1 MDGAA
6 RVLASAC
13 RPALALALALAA
25 TAACSAGAPTP
36 SPSPVAATASASPSA
51 SRPPAP
57 PAVTLAEA
65 RSALD
70 TFLATD
76 DVVRAGRAQRW
87 TLQLYRDGQRPITV
101 AQFHSSGGK
110 PPRYTWGER
119 TLLVPR
125 LPAKASHQ
133 WFAAAVERRDS
144 SGQVR
149 TALLTFVRQ
158 NADSAWQNSFQ
169 SLLYK
174 GEKAP
179 KMALDPDGY
188 ALALDSR
195 DQSVAISPNLMGPL
209 HATIAEEGKDGFAS
223 GLIAPGPQTTGY
235 ATEIK
240 KRREKARQADCMNFD
255 SLFASAVDY
264 PVFAL
269 RTKDGGGLILYTL
282 LRTSTWSPVLSCGY
296 GRPLAIPKDARWD
309 LSNPVVRRERRIIET
324 QQYASA
330 VPPKSS
336 TAPAHVIGYDG
347 RVTKATTR

>member
-6 RVLASAC
+6 RVLAFAC
-13 RPALALALALAA
+13 RPALVLALAA
-25 TAACSAGAPTP
+25 TAACAGAAPAP
-36 SPSPVAATASASPSA
+36 SPSPVAATASASPSP
-51 SRPPAP
+51 SRPPAA

-65 RSALD
+65 RTALD
-70 TFLATD
+70 SYLATD
-76 DVVRAGRAQRW
+76 DVVWAGRAQRW
-87 TLQLYRDGQRPITV
+87 MIQLSRDGQRPITI
-101 AQFHSSGGK
+101 AQYHASGGK

-125 LPAKASHQ
+125 LPAKASRQ
-133 WFAAAVERRDS
+133 WFAATVERRDS
-144 SGQVR
+144 SGEVR
-149 TALLTFVRQ
+149 TAVLTFVRQ
-158 NADSAWQNSFQ
+158 NAKAAWQNSFAT
-169 SLLYK
+169 LLYE

-179 KMALDPDGY
+179 QAALDEDGY
-188 ALALDSR
+188 AIPLDSR

-240 KRREKARQADCMNFD
+240 QRREKARQADCMNFD
-255 SLFASAVDY
+255 SLFAAAVDY

-296 GRPLAIPKDARWD
+296 GRPLAVPKDAKWD
-309 LSNPVVRRERRIIET
+309 LGNPVVRRERRIIET

>member
-1 MDGAA
+1 MDGAT
-6 RVLASAC
+6 RVLAFTC
-13 RPALALALALAA
+13 RSALALALVAG
-25 TAACSAGAPTP
+25 TAACSGAAPTP
-36 SPSPVAATASASPSA
+36 SRSPVAATSGVSPSP
-51 SRPPAP
+51 SRLPAK

-65 RSALD
+65 RDALD
-70 TFLATD
+70 TYLATD

-87 TLQLYRDGQRPITV
+87 VLQLSRDGQRPITI
-101 AQFHSSGGK
+101 AQFHSSGRK

-125 LPAKASHQ
+125 LGPKASRQ
-133 WFAAAVERRDS
+133 WFAATVERRDS
-144 SGQVR
+144 SGEVR
-149 TALLTFVRQ
+149 VAVLTFVRQ
-158 NADSAWQNSFQ
+158 NSASAWQNSFE
-169 SLLYK
+169 SLLYT

-179 KMALDPDGY
+179 EVSVDADGY
-188 ALALDSR
+188 ATSLDSR
-195 DQSVAISPNLMGPL
+195 DQTVAISPNLMGPL

-235 ATEIK
+235 ATEIR
-240 KRREKARQADCMNFD
+240 KRREKARQADCMNYD
-255 SLFASAVDY
+255 SLFAAAVDY

-269 RTKDGGGLILYTL
+269 RTKGGGGLILYTL

-309 LSNPVVRRERRIIET
+309 LGNPLVRRDRRIVET

-347 RVTKATTR
+347 LVTKATTR

>member
-6 RVLASAC
+6 RALAFAC
-13 RPALALALALAA
+13 RPALALALVAG
-25 TAACSAGAPTP
+25 TAACAGSAPEP
-36 SPSPVAATASASPSA
+36 SRSPVAATSSASPSA
-51 SRPPAP
+51 SRPPAT
-57 PAVTLAEA
+57 PAVTLTEA
-65 RSALD
+65 RDALD
-70 TFLATD
+70 TYLATD

-87 TLQLYRDGQRPITV
+87 MLQLARDGQRPIRI
-101 AQFHSSGGK
+101 AEYHSTGGK

-125 LPAKASHQ
+125 LPAKASRQ
-133 WFAAAVERRDS
+133 WFAATVERRDS
-144 SGQVR
+144 SGEVR
-149 TALLTFVRQ
+149 IALLTFVRQ
-158 NADSAWQNSFQ
+158 NASSPWQNSFE

-174 GEKAP
+174 DEKAP
-179 KMALDPDGY
+179 EVALDADGYAIALDP
-188 ALALDSR
+188 R

-240 KRREKARQADCMNFD
+240 KRREKARQVDCMNYD
-255 SLFASAVDY
+255 SLFSAAVDY

-269 RTKDGGGLILYTL
+269 RTKDGGGLVLYTL
-282 LRTSTWSPVLSCGY
+282 LRTSKWSPVLNCGY

-309 LSNPVVRRERRIIET
+309 LSNPVVRRERRIVET

-347 RVTKATTR
+347 LVTKATTR

>member
-13 RPALALALALAA
+13 RPAALALVLVA

-101 AQFHSSGGK
+101 SQLHSSGGK

-125 LPAKASHQ
+125 LPAKASRQ

-144 SGQVR
+144 SGQAR

-179 KMALDPDGY
+179 KVALDPDGY

-269 RTKDGGGLILYTL
+269 RTKDGGGLFLYTL